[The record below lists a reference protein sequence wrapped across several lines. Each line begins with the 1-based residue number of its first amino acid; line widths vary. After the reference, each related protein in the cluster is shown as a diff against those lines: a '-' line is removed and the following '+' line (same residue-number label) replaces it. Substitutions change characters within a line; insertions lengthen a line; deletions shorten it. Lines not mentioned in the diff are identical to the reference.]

1 MGALLTCS
9 GKRLSSTALSAR
21 TSTKPINTSDQTM
34 TDRST
39 LPWLTFDCYDTLVTY
54 SESKAEC
61 LAELIRARGGDGDTI
76 DTAQAAF
83 ETREREIQTGPF
95 KLLNAVLRES
105 LNAAMATAG
114 LDCTA
119 DDETALIDAVCTAP
133 PFNDVPKAM
142 RALRENFR
150 LAILSNSEPD
160 IIRHSIIRIGI
171 GMDAIVLA
179 ADAKCYKPA
188 PDMFRALLKRIK
200 TPADQVT
207 HVAQS
212 FYHDIRPSKDAGFG
226 GRIWI
231 NRYAREGDAAYA
243 PDYELA
249 DLSGVAAILASD
261 N

>member
-1 MGALLTCS
+1 MA
-9 GKRLSSTALSAR
+9 RFARSSTLPVNANDL
-21 TSTKPINTSDQTM
+21 IM
-34 TDRST
+34 TDRSN

-54 SESKAEC
+54 SESKAQR
-61 LAELIRARGGDGDTI
+61 LAELIRAKGGDADAVDTG
-76 DTAQAAF
+76 QVAF
-83 ETREREIQTGPF
+83 EAREREIQTGTF

-105 LNAAMATAG
+105 LNDAMAAAG
-114 LDCTA
+114 LDCTV
-119 DDETALIDAVCTAP
+119 DDEAALIDAVCTAP
-133 PFNDVPKAM
+133 PFNDVSEAM
-142 RALRENFR
+142 RALKENFR
-150 LAILSNSEPD
+150 IAILSNSEPE

-188 PDMFRALLKRIK
+188 PEMFGALLARIQ

-212 FYHDIRPSKDAGFG
+212 FYHDIRPSKNADFG
-226 GRIWI
+226 RRIWI
-231 NRYAREGDAAYA
+231 NRYAKKGDAAYA

-249 DLSGVAAILASD
+249 DFSGLAAILSGG

>member
-1 MGALLTCS
+1 
-9 GKRLSSTALSAR
+9 
-21 TSTKPINTSDQTM
+21 M

-54 SESKAEC
+54 SESKAKC
-61 LAELIRARGGDGDTI
+61 LAELIRAKGGDGDTI
-76 DTAQAAF
+76 NTAQAAF

-105 LNAAMATAG
+105 LNDAMAAAG
-114 LDCTA
+114 MDCTVN
-119 DDETALIDAVCTAP
+119 DEAALIDAVCMAP
-133 PFNDVPKAM
+133 PFNDVPEAM
-142 RALRENFR
+142 RALKENFR
-150 LAILSNSEPD
+150 LAVLSNSEPD
-160 IIRHSIIRIGI
+160 IIRHSIIRIGT

-188 PDMFRALLKRIK
+188 PGMFRALLARLE

-226 GRIWI
+226 CRIWI
-231 NRYAREGDAAYA
+231 NRYAKESDAAYA
-243 PDYELA
+243 PDYELS
-249 DLSGVAAILASD
+249 DLSGLAAALSSRD
-261 N
+261 